1 MVTGLSKSADR
12 TAQHVTTRHIL
23 GDHQNTFSLSQFQI
37 QSLVKALT
45 FEELFPPTHRKYI
58 IKNIPD
64 NNALKSKA
72 ENSTFT
78 F

>member
-1 MVTGLSKSADR
+1 MVTGLSKSA
-12 TAQHVTTRHIL
+12 AGSEQHVTTRHIL
-23 GDHQNTFSLSQFQI
+23 GDHQNTFSLSRFQI
-37 QSLVKALT
+37 WSLVKALK
-45 FEELFPPTHRKYI
+45 FELFPPRHRKYI

-64 NNALKSKA
+64 NNALQSKA